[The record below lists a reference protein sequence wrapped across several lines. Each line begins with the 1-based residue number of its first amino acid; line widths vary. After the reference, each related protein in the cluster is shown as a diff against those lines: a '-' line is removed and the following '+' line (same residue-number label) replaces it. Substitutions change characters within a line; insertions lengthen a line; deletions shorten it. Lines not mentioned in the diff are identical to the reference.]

1 MSDNY
6 FYYSNKYL
14 QSAITKMLVDDKFDM
29 VNGQLTPKTYE
40 YQKMPTSDSTITSW
54 ACLEPFLMNPKLAV
68 IFNRFGLGPFDA
80 PCRIVQVNGR
90 GNYAHIEVGRNNSAL
105 IVNLSKTYIACDILK
120 PNFDYINSKRATS
133 ILNIANLD
141 QFSVSDHIEMHQ
153 EHMTI
158 VDYSKY
164 KIFSSN
170 NLSTFL
176 YINFKYMNLQDMKK
190 LLLTPG

>member
-1 MSDNY
+1 
-6 FYYSNKYL
+6 
-14 QSAITKMLVDDKFDM
+14 
-29 VNGQLTPKTYE
+29 
-40 YQKMPTSDSTITSW
+40 
-54 ACLEPFLMNPKLAV
+54 
-68 IFNRFGLGPFDA
+68 
-80 PCRIVQVNGR
+80 
-90 GNYAHIEVGRNNSAL
+90 
-105 IVNLSKTYIACDILK
+105 
-120 PNFDYINSKRATS
+120 
-133 ILNIANLD
+133 
-141 QFSVSDHIEMHQ
+141 MHQ